1 MGRESDLRRVLFE
14 SSGARRFT
22 QDSPVLPD
30 VWIAYDAPGD
40 PLEGEQDLLITPH
53 FGGLAGRL
61 GKNLRDALLASRG
74 KMGREPPRIAQLPG
88 IVAVRLYLDELLRI
102 VVPRTD
108 WWQQEI
114 AGQDAADIER
124 GFHRML
130 SQIGQRDAAP
140 PEQEPEPPPPDDDPR
155 SLSTGHAWL
164 LHVVAFLIAGEK
176 GPSRDDYVRAYQEVF
191 GDEKGFP
198 DILARCEPVV
208 GVAAVNRRA
217 EPATMESVL
226 AVKADAARLL
236 FNVSC
241 ANITWAV
248 IDSGIDGRHP
258 AFAARDPATGAPIMV
273 KGEDGTDRVKSRVVG
288 TYDLTL
294 VRELLDPL
302 YISSLF
308 KEGAEL
314 DPRQQ
319 AIKRRYEANLYGR
332 DLREKDEAPRLA
344 RQLCH
349 RLEAGFELDW
359 GLIEPFLWEPEP
371 RDPVSGH
378 GTMVAG
384 ILGADWRNDPG
395 IPAPVGDANPGAQ
408 AQSAASARPWVIH
421 MQGICPDIR
430 LYDMRVIGDKRESRE
445 FEVLAALQLIRH
457 LNEQSDRREIH
468 GANLSLS
475 TEHDVTSYACGS
487 TLVCQE
493 CDRTWASGVVLVAAA
508 GNRGH
513 QHYLISSG
521 KEPGGK
527 ELGGYHA
534 MSITDPGNAEGV
546 ITVGATHRANPHQ
559 YGVSYFSSRG
569 PTGDGRRKPDLVAP
583 GEKVAGPVPHKGQ
596 TTDDGTSFAAPHVS
610 GAAAMLMARH
620 AELIGRPQRI
630 KEILCSTATDL
641 GRERY
646 FQGAGMLD
654 ILRALQSV

>member
-1 MGRESDLRRVLFE
+1 MTRSNEFRDVLFGTGE
-14 SSGARRFT
+14 ARRFT

-30 VWIAYDAPGD
+30 VWIAYDAPKGGD
-40 PLEGEQDLLITPH
+40 STADPFKDEQDLLLTPH
-53 FGGLAGRL
+53 FGGLSGRAARD
-61 GKNLRDALLASRG
+61 LRAALEESRAIL
-74 KMGREPPRIAQLPG
+74 GREKPSVAQLPG
-88 IVAVRLYLDELLRI
+88 VVAARLYLDELLRI
-102 VVPRTD
+102 VLPRSS
-108 WWQQEI
+108 WWQEVVKAARAKGVFKKAPEEI
-114 AGQDAADIER
+114 LEDMKVMKRESEKGTESADARNEIPI
-124 GFHRML
+124 GF
-130 SQIGQRDAAP
+130 
-140 PEQEPEPPPPDDDPR
+140 
-155 SLSTGHAWL
+155 AWL
-164 LHVVAFLIAGEK
+164 IRVVAFLIGTGGTPTTENYLQALETIC
-176 GPSRDDYVRAYQEVF
+176 
-191 GDEKGFP
+191 GDRKGFP
-198 DILARCEPVV
+198 PIGDCPTAVI
-208 GVAAVNRRA
+208 GMVAINRRTST
-217 EPATMESVL
+217 ATMESAL

-241 ANITWAV
+241 ASIVWAV
-248 IDSGIDGRHP
+248 IDSGIDRDHP
-258 AFAARDPATGAPIMV
+258 AFAWRETPTGAPSEK
-273 KGEDGTDRVKSRVVG
+273 KGEESRVIG

-294 VRELLDPL
+294 VRQLLDPL
-302 YISSLF
+302 YISTLF
-308 KEGAEL
+308 AEGAEL
-314 DPRQQ
+314 DPRQR
-319 AIKRRYEANLYGR
+319 AIVDRYALNLQERKLGPGA
-332 DLREKDEAPRLA
+332 APKLA
-344 RQLCH
+344 RQLCD
-349 RLEAGFELDW
+349 RLQNGFELDW
-359 GLIEPFLWEPEP
+359 GLIEPFLWDEKPERP
-371 RDPVSGH
+371 RRPH

-384 ILGADWRNDPG
+384 ILAADWRKE
-395 IPAPVGDANPGAQ
+395 PADETANPQANPGLQ
-408 AQSAASARPWVIH
+408 KGSNKPWTVY

-430 LYDMRVIGDKRESRE
+430 LYDFRVIGEGDDAGE

-457 LNEQSDRREIH
+457 LNEQTDRRQIH

-475 TEHDVTSYACGS
+475 TEHDVTSFACGS

-513 QHYLISSG
+513 QHYMIAG
-521 KEPGGK
+521 DH

-546 ITVGATHRANPHQ
+546 ITVGATHRAQPHQ

-583 GEKVAGPVPHKGQ
+583 GEKVTGPVPDRGQ

-630 KEILCSTATDL
+630 KEILCATATDL

>member
-1 MGRESDLRRVLFE
+1 VLFGTG
-14 SSGARRFT
+14 GARRFT
-22 QDSPVLPD
+22 QDSPILPD
-30 VWIAYDAPGD
+30 VWITYDAPKGEDESAD
-40 PLEGEQDLLITPH
+40 PFAKTQDLLLTPH
-53 FGGLAGRL
+53 FGGLSGRAARD
-61 GKNLRDALLASRG
+61 LRAALERSRDRL
-74 KMGREPPRIAQLPG
+74 GREPPSIAQLPG
-88 IVAVRLYLDELLRI
+88 VVAAKLYLDELLRI
-102 VVPRTD
+102 VLPRSS
-108 WWQQEI
+108 WWQEVVKSARDKDVFKKAPEEI
-114 AGQDAADIER
+114 LESMKIMKRRSEAGVEDTDER
-124 GFHRML
+124 NEIPIGF
-130 SQIGQRDAAP
+130 
-140 PEQEPEPPPPDDDPR
+140 
-155 SLSTGHAWL
+155 AWL
-164 LHVVAFLIAGEK
+164 IHVVAFLIGTGGKPTTDNYLQALK
-176 GPSRDDYVRAYQEVF
+176 VIY
-191 GDEKGFP
+191 GDLEGFP
-198 DILARCEPVV
+198 PIDDFPAVV
-208 GVAAVNRRA
+208 IGMVAINRRA
-217 EPATMESVL
+217 STATMESAL

-241 ANITWAV
+241 ASIIWAV
-248 IDSGIDGRHP
+248 IDSGIDGGHP
-258 AFAARDPATGAPIMV
+258 AFAARETPTGAQGP
-273 KGEDGTDRVKSRVVG
+273 SRVIG

-294 VRELLDPL
+294 VRKLLDPL
-302 YISSLF
+302 YISTLF

-314 DPRQQ
+314 KPAEQ
-319 AIKRRYEANLYGR
+319 AIVDRYTLNLKQRSLEAGA
-332 DLREKDEAPRLA
+332 APKLA
-344 RQLCH
+344 KQLCD
-349 RLEAGFELDW
+349 RLQDGFELDW
-359 GLIEPFLWEPEP
+359 GLIEPFLWDSKPKPPP
-371 RDPVSGH
+371 RPH

-384 ILGADWRNDPG
+384 ILAADWRKEPED
-395 IPAPVGDANPGAQ
+395 DSANPGANPGLQ
-408 AQSAASARPWVIH
+408 KESNKPWTVY

-430 LYDMRVIGDKRESRE
+430 LYDFRVIGESGDAGE

-457 LNEQSDRREIH
+457 LNDQTDRRQIH

-513 QHYLISSG
+513 QHYMIAG
-521 KEPGGK
+521 AH

-546 ITVGATHRANPHQ
+546 ITVGATHRAQPHQ

-583 GEKVAGPVPHKGQ
+583 GEKVTGPVPYEGQ

-630 KEILCSTATDL
+630 KEILCATATDL

>member
-1 MGRESDLRRVLFE
+1 MGRESELRRVLFE

-30 VWIAYDAPGD
+30 VWLAFDCEAD
-40 PLEGEQDLLITPH
+40 PFENEQDLLLTPH
-53 FGGLAGRL
+53 YGGLAGRV
-61 GKNLRDALLASRG
+61 GKNLREALTPLRE
-74 KMGREPPRIAQLPG
+74 KMGRTPPRIAQLPG
-88 IVAVRLYLDELLRI
+88 IVVASLYLDELLRI
-102 VVPRTD
+102 VLPRTA
-108 WWQQEI
+108 WWRDQI
-114 AGQDAADIER
+114 AGQDRVQIEEGFKRLLAGLFPPTAKTGGAATDE
-124 GFHRML
+124 
-130 SQIGQRDAAP
+130 
-140 PEQEPEPPPPDDDPR
+140 DPR
-155 SLSTGHAWL
+155 ELPSSLSWL
-164 LHVVAFLIAGEK
+164 LHVVAFLIADDTAPGEEHYRQAFK
-176 GPSRDDYVRAYQEVF
+176 EVF

-198 DILARCEPVV
+198 DILEPCDPAIGVV
-208 GVAAVNRRA
+208 AINRPANPAAL
-217 EPATMESVL
+217 ESVL

-248 IDSGIDGRHP
+248 IDSGIDGSHP
-258 AFAARDPATGAPIMV
+258 AFAVRETATGAPV
-273 KGEDGTDRVKSRVVG
+273 QVTDEKTGEMKAKSRVIG

-302 YISSLF
+302 YINPLF

-314 DPRQQ
+314 DQRQQ
-319 AIKRRYEANLYGR
+319 MIKRRYAANLEGR
-332 DLREKDEAPRLA
+332 GMEGANSAPRLA
-344 RQLCH
+344 RQLSE

-359 GLIEPFLWEPEP
+359 GLIEPFLWVPEP
-371 RDPVSGH
+371 LPPPSDH

-384 ILGADWRNDPG
+384 LLGADWRNEPKENGGGPDADPG
-395 IPAPVGDANPGAQ
+395 LHKESE
-408 AQSAASARPWVIH
+408 QSGRPWTIA
-421 MQGICPDIR
+421 MQGICPDIN
-430 LYDMRVIGDKRESRE
+430 LYDMRVIGEKGDSRE
-445 FEVLAALQLIRH
+445 FEVLAALQLIRY
-457 LNEQSDRREIH
+457 LNQQSDRRVIH

-508 GNRGH
+508 GNSGH
-513 QHYLISSG
+513 QHYLIAR
-521 KEPGGK
+521 GG

-583 GEKVAGPVPHKGQ
+583 GEKVTGPVRYGGQ
-596 TTDDGTSFAAPHVS
+596 KTDDGTSFAAPHVS
-610 GAAAMLMARH
+610 GAAAMLMARN

-630 KEILCSTATDL
+630 KEILCHTATDL

>member
-1 MGRESDLRRVLFE
+1 MGRESDLRTVLFE

-30 VWIAYDAPGD
+30 VWIAYDRPGD
-40 PLEGEQDLLITPH
+40 PFEDEQDLLLTPH
-53 FGGLAGRL
+53 FGGLSGRAA
-61 GKNLRDALLASRG
+61 KDLRAAVTASR
-74 KMGREPPRIAQLPG
+74 KRMRRSPPRIAQLPG
-88 IVAVRLYLDELLRI
+88 IVAARLYLDELLRI
-102 VVPRTD
+102 VLPQTE
-108 WWQQEI
+108 WWQKEI
-114 AGQDAADIER
+114 QSLDMRTVEGGPDAILKSLESMKVRGER
-124 GFHRML
+124 G
-130 SQIGQRDAAP
+130 A
-140 PEQEPEPPPPDDDPR
+140 DPTR
-155 SLSTGHAWL
+155 AHSALPMGFAWL
-164 LHVVAFLIAGEK
+164 IHVVAFLICKNEDPTTA
-176 GPSRDDYVRAYQEVF
+176 DYRRACRAVC
-191 GDEKGFP
+191 GDMPGFP
-198 DILARCEPVV
+198 PISNTPKLVI
-208 GVAAVNRRA
+208 GLVATNRHA
-217 EPATMESVL
+217 EPATMESAL

-241 ANITWAV
+241 RTIVWAV
-248 IDSGIDGRHP
+248 IDSGIDGTHP
-258 AFAARDPATGAPIMV
+258 AFAMRETATGAP
-273 KGEDGTDRVKSRVVG
+273 GEKSRVVG

-302 YISSLF
+302 YISGLF
-308 KEGAEL
+308 RKGAKLDQRQSEIVNRYRLNLEGRGLSA
-314 DPRQQ
+314 D
-319 AIKRRYEANLYGR
+319 A
-332 DLREKDEAPRLA
+332 APKLA
-344 RQLCH
+344 KQLCD
-349 RLEAGFELDW
+349 RLRDGFELDW
-359 GLIEPFLWEPEP
+359 GLIEPFLWVSEPASPP
-371 RDPVSGH
+371 RPH

-384 ILGADWRNDPG
+384 ILAADWRKPPEDKS
-395 IPAPVGDANPGAQ
+395 ANPGANPGLQ
-408 AQSAASARPWVIH
+408 KDSEQPWTIV

-430 LYDMRVIGDKRESRE
+430 LYDFRVIGATGDSRE

-487 TLVCQE
+487 TLVCLE

-513 QHYLISSG
+513 ERYLLAQG
-521 KEPGGK
+521 R

-546 ITVGATHRANPHQ
+546 ITVGATHRAQPHQ

-569 PTGDGRRKPDLVAP
+569 PTGDGRRKPDIVAP
-583 GEKVAGPVPHKGQ
+583 GEKVTGPVPYEGQ

-610 GAAAMLMARH
+610 GAAAMLMARN

-630 KEILCSTATDL
+630 KEILCATATDL